1 MIETI
6 KNDDGSITTRT
17 PDPSNSI
24 DEPVGITGL
33 SARQRIRIFIALIIA
48 VILTIGISYTKDALN
63 SADGFVSGPGVLSS
77 SEKYIA
83 FDGPAQRTYQPIEGT
98 ITYCDP
104 DDHGRPQTQQGRA
117 HNLVQPRLEDQ
128 ERRRKART
136 TQTGVRKV
144 ARKNECIPPGHAQSH
159 GHVRLQGPNRRERM
173 ALG

>member
-1 MIETI
+1 MIEII

-63 SADGFVSGPGVLSS
+63 SADGFVSGPGALSS
-77 SEKYIA
+77 SETYIA
-83 FDGPAQRTYQPIEGT
+83 FDGPAQRTYQPSEGS

-104 DDHGRPQTQQGRA
+104 R
-117 HNLVQPRLEDQ
+117 
-128 ERRRKART
+128 
-136 TQTGVRKV
+136 
-144 ARKNECIPPGHAQSH
+144 
-159 GHVRLQGPNRRERM
+159 
-173 ALG
+173 